1 MNKNF
6 SIEHSLSE
14 EELKVYNV
22 IVSKLDFIG
31 YNIISIEELETDLT
45 ELTKNQ
51 IICLINQLRERVI
64 IIKYSQKNIEISTTL
79 FKADFIFVNQDEFY
93 INFENVEI
101 FDVEF
106 KQYMGKYITNQIFR
120 SYDDL
125 NRCFLSIEQKLI
137 KKSSKIV
144 VDDFA
149 TDILKNIEVK
159 AKCGNYYEKNKD
171 RIKAYNKE
179 YQKKYR
185 EKKKVEKLNREV
197 SGEQR
202 GSNG

>member
-6 SIEHSLSE
+6 KIECNLSE

-22 IVSKLDFIG
+22 IISKLDFVG
-31 YNIISIEELETDLT
+31 YNIISIEELETNLT

-64 IIKYSQKNIEISTTL
+64 IIKYPQKKIEISTTL

-93 INFENVEI
+93 INFENIEI

-106 KQYMGKYITNQIFR
+106 KTYMGKYITNQIFT

-125 NRCFLSIEQKLI
+125 NRRFLSIEQKLE
-137 KKSSKIV
+137 KKKCNIV
-144 VDDFA
+144 VDDWA
-149 TDILKNIEVK
+149 TNLISKTSTKLDKK
-159 AKCGNYYEKNKD
+159 A
-171 RIKAYNKE
+171 
-179 YQKKYR
+179 
-185 EKKKVEKLNREV
+185 EKLNREV
-197 SGEQR
+197 SGEQE
-202 GSNG
+202 NY